1 MKTHRDNPIYDM
13 NLTPRHNNVN
23 RHSFCTKHDRLK
35 DPMQNSIHNG
45 VYFVQSIS
53 GNFFN
58 THSEEYVRHSV
69 GSTIDYSNTDR
80 PQVRNATTVV

>member
-1 MKTHRDNPIYDM
+1 
-13 NLTPRHNNVN
+13 
-23 RHSFCTKHDRLK
+23 
-35 DPMQNSIHNG
+35 MQNSIHNG

-58 THSEEYVRHSV
+58 THSEEYVRHTV